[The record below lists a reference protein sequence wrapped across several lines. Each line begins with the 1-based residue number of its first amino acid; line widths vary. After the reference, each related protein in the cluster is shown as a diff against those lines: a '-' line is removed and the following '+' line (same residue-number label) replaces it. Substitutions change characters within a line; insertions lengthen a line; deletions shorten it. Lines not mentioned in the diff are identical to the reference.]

1 MPEHLPGLPYLRET
15 LIFLALAGILIP
27 LLQRLRINQILGF
40 LAVGVLLGP
49 FGLWLWVGQ
58 LPWLENL
65 TFIRVEGMVAL
76 GELGVLFLMFT
87 IGLALSAERLWMLR
101 RWVFGAGT
109 AQVLLSALLIGTAVL
124 MLHHELP
131 TAIVLGLMLSLSST
145 AVVMQ
150 LMTDSHLLD
159 TPMAQANFSVL
170 MLQDLSVVP
179 ILVLTGGL
187 AQGNTEHLWLTLI
200 TVVLKSAGVILLIYF
215 LGRRVIRPLFKA
227 LGNQYRH
234 QHQPATFV
242 ALILLCTLGIA
253 GFTAYAG
260 LSMALGAFLAG
271 LLLAETEFRHEVEVT
286 IEPFKSL
293 LLGLFFMSVGMQT
306 DVRFILASPL
316 WLALCV
322 AGLFILKAAVMMLV
336 LRLGGI
342 PLGRALEGGM
352 LMSQGGEF
360 AFIVTGY
367 ALASGLFTNALSQF
381 VLLMVGLSMFATP
394 LMARLGHV
402 LGNTWDKSHH
412 RAPAALDNAETG
424 ALSGHVI
431 IVGFGRM
438 GQLLAEILNAQGLR
452 YVAIDIDMHQS
463 TRKHPLGEPV
473 YFGDVSRPE
482 LLHRVHASKSAA
494 IVLTMDH
501 AEATLHAT
509 RAIRREFVDIPLLA
523 RAHDEDHACALQ
535 AAGATQVMPETLAA
549 GLQLSSA
556 VLHMVG
562 MNKKQ
567 VNHAIRRERHR
578 RLARMRKSKG
588 DFFGTF
594 CDEASD
600 ERTIRLTPHR

>member
-1 MPEHLPGLPYLRET
+1 MPEHFSGLPYLRET

-40 LAVGVLLGP
+40 LAIGVLLGP
-49 FGLWLWVGQ
+49 FGLWLWVGH

-87 IGLALSAERLWMLR
+87 IGLELSAERLWMLR

-109 AQVLLSALLIGTAVL
+109 AQVLLSALLIGTVAL
-124 MLHHELP
+124 MLHNDPP
-131 TAIVLGLMLSLSST
+131 TAIVLGLMLALSST

-150 LMTDSHLLD
+150 LMTDRHMLD

-170 MLQDLSVVP
+170 MLQDLAVVP

-200 TVVLKSAGVILLIYF
+200 AVALKSAGVILLIYF

-242 ALILLCTLGIA
+242 ALILLCTLGTA
-253 GFTAYAG
+253 GLTAYAG

-306 DVRFILASPL
+306 DVRVVLASPL
-316 WLALCV
+316 LLALCV

-336 LRLGGI
+336 LRIGGL
-342 PLGRALEGGM
+342 PLGRAFEGGM
-352 LMSQGGEF
+352 LMGQGGEF
-360 AFIVTGY
+360 AFIVTSY

-381 VLLMVGLSMFATP
+381 VLLLVGLSMFATP
-394 LMARLGHV
+394 LMARLGRV
-402 LGNTWDKSHH
+402 LGNAWETSHH
-412 RAPAALDNAETG
+412 CAPAALNKAETG
-424 ALSGHVI
+424 ALAGHVI

-438 GQLLAEILNAQGLR
+438 GQLLAEILNAQGVR
-452 YVAIDIDMHQS
+452 YVAIDIDMYQS

-509 RAIRREFVDIPLLA
+509 RAIRREFADIPLLA
-523 RAHDEDHACALQ
+523 RAHDEDHAVALRE
-535 AAGATQVMPETLAA
+535 AGATQVMPETLAA

-556 VLHMVG
+556 VLQMMG
-562 MNKKQ
+562 MSKTQ
-567 VNHAIRRERHR
+567 VNNAIRLERHI
-578 RLARMRKSKG
+578 RLARVRESKDG
-588 DFFGTF
+588 FFGAP
-594 CDEASD
+594 CDDASD
-600 ERTIRLTPHR
+600 K

>member
-1 MPEHLPGLPYLRET
+1 MPEHFSGLPYLRET

-40 LAVGVLLGP
+40 LAIGVLLGP
-49 FGLWLWVGQ
+49 FGLWLWVGH
-58 LPWLENL
+58 LPWLENI
-65 TFIRVEGMVAL
+65 TFIRIEGMVAL

-87 IGLALSAERLWMLR
+87 IGLELSAERLWMLR

-109 AQVLLSALLIGTAVL
+109 AQVLLSALLIGTAAL
-124 MLHHELP
+124 MLHNDPP
-131 TAIVLGLMLSLSST
+131 TAIVLGLMLALSST

-150 LMTDSHLLD
+150 LMTDRHMLD

-170 MLQDLSVVP
+170 MLQDLAVVP

-187 AQGNTEHLWLTLI
+187 VQGNTEHLWLTLI

-253 GFTAYAG
+253 GLTAYAG

-306 DVRFILASPL
+306 DVRVVLASPL
-316 WLALCV
+316 LLALCV

-336 LRLGGI
+336 LRVGGL
-342 PLGRALEGGM
+342 PLGRAFEGGM
-352 LMSQGGEF
+352 LMGQGGEF
-360 AFIVTGY
+360 AFIVTSY

-381 VLLMVGLSMFATP
+381 VLLLVGLSMFATP
-394 LMARLGHV
+394 LMARLGCV
-402 LGNTWDKSHH
+402 LGNAWEKSHH
-412 RAPAALDNAETG
+412 CAPAALDKAETG
-424 ALSGHVI
+424 ALAGHVI

-438 GQLLAEILNAQGLR
+438 GQLLAEILNAQGVR
-452 YVAIDIDMHQS
+452 YVAIDIDMYQS

-473 YFGDVSRPE
+473 
-482 LLHRVHASKSAA
+482 
-494 IVLTMDH
+494 
-501 AEATLHAT
+501 
-509 RAIRREFVDIPLLA
+509 
-523 RAHDEDHACALQ
+523 
-535 AAGATQVMPETLAA
+535 
-549 GLQLSSA
+549 
-556 VLHMVG
+556 
-562 MNKKQ
+562 
-567 VNHAIRRERHR
+567 
-578 RLARMRKSKG
+578 
-588 DFFGTF
+588 
-594 CDEASD
+594 
-600 ERTIRLTPHR
+600 

>member
-1 MPEHLPGLPYLRET
+1 MPEHFSGLPFLRET

-49 FGLWLWVGQ
+49 FGLWLWVGH

-87 IGLALSAERLWMLR
+87 IGLELSAERLWTLR

-109 AQVLLSALLIGTAVL
+109 AQVLLSALLIGTAAL
-124 MLHHELP
+124 MLHIDLP
-131 TAIVLGLMLSLSST
+131 TAIVLGLMLALSST

-150 LMTDSHLLD
+150 LMADRHMLD
-159 TPMAQANFSVL
+159 TPMAQANFAVL
-170 MLQDLSVVP
+170 MLQDLAVVP

-187 AQGNTEHLWLTLI
+187 VQGSTEHLWLVLAA
-200 TVVLKSAGVILLIYF
+200 VALKSAGVILLIYL
-215 LGRRVIRPLFKA
+215 LGRRVIRPLFKV
-227 LGNQYRH
+227 LGNHYRH
-234 QHQPATFV
+234 PNQPSTFV

-253 GFTAYAG
+253 GLTAYAG

-306 DVRFILASPL
+306 DVRVILLFPL
-316 WLALCV
+316 GLAISV
-322 AGLFILKAAVMMLV
+322 AGLFTLKAAVMMLV
-336 LRLGGI
+336 LRVGGL
-342 PLGRALEGGM
+342 PLSRAFEGGM
-352 LMSQGGEF
+352 LMGQGGEF
-360 AFIVTGY
+360 AFIVTSY
-367 ALASGLFTNALSQF
+367 ALASGLFTHELSQF

-394 LMARLGHV
+394 VMARLGRV
-402 LGNTWDKSHH
+402 LGNAWEKSHYC
-412 RAPAALDNAETG
+412 APAALDQAKTD
-424 ALSGHVI
+424 ALEGHVI

-438 GQLLAEILNAQGLR
+438 GQLLAEILNAQGIR
-452 YVAIDIDMHQS
+452 YVAIDIDMQQS

-482 LLHRVHASKSAA
+482 LLHRVHASQSAA

-509 RAIRREFVDIPLLA
+509 RAIRREFADIPLLA
-523 RAHDEDHACALQ
+523 RAHDEDHACTLRE
-535 AAGATQVMPETLAA
+535 AGATQVMPETLAA

-556 VLHMVG
+556 VLQMMG
-562 MNKKQ
+562 MSKAR
-567 VNHAIRRERHR
+567 VNTAIRLERHL
-578 RLARMRKSKG
+578 RLARVRKSTG
-588 DFFGTF
+588 DFARRV
-594 CDEASD
+594 CDDASD
-600 ERTIRLTPHR
+600 K

>member
-1 MPEHLPGLPYLRET
+1 MPEHFSGLPYLRET

-49 FGLWLWVGQ
+49 FGLWLWVGR

-65 TFIRVEGMVAL
+65 TVIRVEGMVAL

-87 IGLALSAERLWMLR
+87 IGLELSAERLWVLR
-101 RWVFGAGT
+101 RWVFGGGT
-109 AQVLLSALLIGTAVL
+109 AQVLLSALLIGTAAL
-124 MLHHELP
+124 MLHNDLQ
-131 TAIVLGLMLSLSST
+131 TAIVLGLMLALSST

-150 LMTDSHLLD
+150 LMTDRQMLD
-159 TPMAQANFSVL
+159 TPMAQANFSIL
-170 MLQDLSVVP
+170 MLQDLAVVP
-179 ILVLTGGL
+179 ILVLAGGL
-187 AQGNTEHLWLTLI
+187 AQGNIEHLWLVLI
-200 TVVLKSAGVILLIYF
+200 AVALKSAGVILLIYF

-227 LGNQYRH
+227 LGNQQRH
-234 QHQPATFV
+234 RYQPATFV

-253 GFTAYAG
+253 GLTAYAG

-316 WLALCV
+316 WLSLCV

-336 LRLGGI
+336 LRLGGL
-342 PLGRALEGGM
+342 PLGQAFEGGM
-352 LMSQGGEF
+352 LMGQGGEF
-360 AFIVTGY
+360 AFIVTSY
-367 ALASGLFTNALSQF
+367 ALVSGLFTNELSQF

-394 LMARLGHV
+394 LMARLGRV
-402 LGNTWDKSHH
+402 LGNAWDKLHH
-412 RAPAALDNAETG
+412 CAPAALDNADTE

-438 GQLLAEILNAQGLR
+438 GQLLAEILNTQGVR

-509 RAIRREFVDIPLLA
+509 RAIRREFAHIPLLA
-523 RAHDEDHACALQ
+523 RAHDEDHAFALQ
-535 AAGATQVMPETLAA
+535 EAGATQVMPETLAA

-556 VLHMVG
+556 VLHMMG
-562 MNKKQ
+562 MSQKQ
-567 VNHAIRRERHR
+567 INHAIRLERHR
-578 RLARMRKSKG
+578 RLARTRKSKG
-588 DFFGTF
+588 EFLGTF
-594 CDEASD
+594 TDHVSEQ
-600 ERTIRLTPHR
+600 

>member
-1 MPEHLPGLPYLRET
+1 MPEHFSGLPYLRET

-49 FGLWLWVGQ
+49 FGLWLWVGR

-65 TFIRVEGMVAL
+65 TFIRVEGVVAL

-87 IGLALSAERLWMLR
+87 IGLELSAERLWILR
-101 RWVFGAGT
+101 RWVFGGGT
-109 AQVLLSALLIGTAVL
+109 AQVLLSALLIGTAAL
-124 MLHHELP
+124 MLHNDLQ
-131 TAIVLGLMLSLSST
+131 TAIVLGLMLALSST

-150 LMTDSHLLD
+150 LMTDRQMLD
-159 TPMAQANFSVL
+159 TPMAQANFSIL
-170 MLQDLSVVP
+170 MLQDLAVVP

-187 AQGNTEHLWLTLI
+187 VQGNTEHLWL
-200 TVVLKSAGVILLIYF
+200 VLLAVAFKSAGVILLIYF

-234 QHQPATFV
+234 QQQAATFV

-253 GFTAYAG
+253 GLTAYVG

-286 IEPFKSL
+286 IAPFKNL
-293 LLGLFFMSVGMQT
+293 LLGLFFMSVGMQM
-306 DVRFILASPL
+306 DVRVMLASPL
-316 WLALCV
+316 WIALAV
-322 AGLFILKAAVMMLV
+322 MGLHIIKAAVVMLV
-336 LRLGGI
+336 LRVGG
-342 PLGRALEGGM
+342 LRSGKAFEGGM
-352 LMSQGGEF
+352 LMGQGGEF
-360 AFIVTGY
+360 AFIVTAY
-367 ALASGLFTNALSQF
+367 ALASGLFTPELSQL
-381 VLLMVGLSMFATP
+381 VMLTVSLSMFAAP
-394 LMARLGHV
+394 MMARAGRMLGDA
-402 LGNTWDKSHH
+402 WDRHH
-412 RAPAALDNAETG
+412 YHPPAPLDRVDAAALE
-424 ALSGHVI
+424 GHVI

-438 GQLLAEILNAQGLR
+438 GQLLAEVLNAQGVR
-452 YVAIDIDMHQS
+452 YIAIDIDMHQS
-463 TRKHPLGEPV
+463 TRQHPLGEPV

-509 RAIRREFVDIPLLA
+509 RAIRREFADVPLLA

-535 AAGATQVMPETLAA
+535 EAGATQVMPETLAA

-556 VLHMVG
+556 VLHTMG
-562 MNKKQ
+562 MSETN
-567 VNHAIRRERHR
+567 VNRAIRLERHR
-578 RLARMRKSKG
+578 RLARVERKNSRPPE
-588 DFFGTF
+588 TAS
-594 CDEASD
+594 DEASS
-600 ERTIRLTPHR
+600 R